1 MRIFRFISTFCLSAL
16 ILAAALSGTA
26 QARIKAAIVIDAQ
39 TGTILYRWNEDRL
52 IYPASLTKMM
62 TLYLAFEAVEKGHL
76 SMDQRLPVSRNAARQ
91 PRVRLGLKA
100 GSTIRLRDAVMSMI
114 VRSSND
120 SAVVVAEAIAK
131 TEAAFARKMTRKA
144 RELGM
149 TNTTFRNAN
158 GLPDRNQK
166 STARDMATLSLA
178 LIRDFPRQYS
188 MFSAKQFH
196 WKGRTKN
203 STNRLLTS
211 YPGVDG
217 LKTGYIN
224 ASGYNLAASAVR
236 HGRRLVAVYI
246 GEKTGARRD
255 AKMQKI
261 LSIGFRRALDRE
273 KAGTLVRIA
282 PPPRRPGDDAPRIDL
297 AKIDFSV
304 VGTANAATGLKLTP
318 PPRKPGDYG
327 VQVGAFR
334 SETGARNSARNAV
347 SAAPSLLQDRPVA
360 ILERDARR
368 GKLYRAQVH
377 DLSLNDAKQTC
388 RQLKSK
394 SLDCMVVR
402 TQ

>member
-196 WKGRTKN
+196 WKGRTKK

-282 PPPRRPGDDAPRIDL
+282 PPPQRPGDDAPRIDL

-334 SETGARNSARNAV
+334 SETGARKSARNAV

-377 DLSLNDAKQTC
+377 DLSLNDARQTC